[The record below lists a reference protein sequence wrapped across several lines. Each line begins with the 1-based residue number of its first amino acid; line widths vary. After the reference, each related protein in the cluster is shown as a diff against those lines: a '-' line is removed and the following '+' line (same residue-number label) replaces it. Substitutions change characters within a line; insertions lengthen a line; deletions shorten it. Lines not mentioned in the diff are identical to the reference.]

1 MKKIFFALLL
11 FVALGFSQTISKIE
25 VVGNRYIQSSLIKG
39 FMKLHPGMQFSQ
51 TMLAEDIK
59 RLYETGY
66 FKNIAVKEVKKDD
79 HVKLIYIVEDLPIIY
94 RIEFKGNKRLSSKDL
109 AKKLGIETEVGKF
122 GLNQATRG
130 LTPASSI
137 NEKVEIIKQFQLGKV
152 LSEEDIHQLMERI
165 KKAYEEAGYSHVG
178 ISYKIIPVKGASR
191 LVFYIKETK
200 PTYVMDIHFKGNKTF
215 SDGRLLDHMKT
226 QPFSLLA
233 FRWHPPF
240 NKHILMD
247 DIKRLKKF
255 YEDEGFFEVQIDKP
269 IIKKHGHWVN
279 ITITINEGP
288 RYKIG
293 NIVFKGNKMYSKD
306 ELLDKIIEH
315 RDSKRYY
322 KKSIIKLI
330 KKRIFDKYGQI
341 GFINEYTS
349 VKKEPNFKN
358 KTVNLV
364 FHVYEGG
371 PVYAGKI
378 HIRGNYET
386 RDYVIRRE
394 MRVQEYDLITRH
406 ELSRSKDRIMNLGY
420 YDNVQIVPV
429 PRPDNFD
436 DIYTKIQERYT
447 GQFSVGLGYNQVT
460 GLAGFASIRKGNFLG
475 TGDIAGISLSYGA
488 NYENDSISYT
498 HKWLFNKPIDVT
510 GSLYDTKIYYID
522 YTVQRVGF
530 DLSFTRE
537 FGEYWYASAGTS
549 IQKVTYSD
557 ISSSTPPV
565 IQSQA
570 GTWQARKLIFSL
582 SHNTTNY
589 YLFPSKGS
597 IQSITYTIALPVLGG
612 TEKYQKLV
620 LSNANFI
627 KDHIFYTG
635 TIFSARETIGWAQAY
650 SNSVVP
656 LDDEFFV
663 GGDYTIRGY
672 SYGYAG
678 PLDSADEPIGATREI
693 VLNFEADYPLYKNIF
708 YVDAFYDTG
717 RGADSWSG
725 LKPSNW
731 LGSYGVGI
739 RFITA
744 YAPVR
749 LDLAFKTKPVP
760 GDTAREKISFVLGSF
775 F

>member
-1 MKKIFFALLL
+1 MKRIIFFLLTL
-11 FVALGFSQTISKIE
+11 IAFSFAQTISDIE
-25 VVGNRYIQSSLIKG
+25 IVGNKYIQSGMIKG
-39 FMKLHPGMQFSQ
+39 FMKLHQGMQFSQ

-66 FKNIAVKEVKKDD
+66 FENIAVKEIRRDD
-79 HVKLIYIVEDLPIIY
+79 QIKLIYVVQDLPIIY
-94 RIEFKGNKRLSSKDL
+94 RIEFKGNRRLSSKDL
-109 AKKLGIETEVGKF
+109 AKKLGIETEVGKI
-122 GLNQATRG
+122 GLNEATRG
-130 LTPASSI
+130 LTPRSSI
-137 NEKVEIIKQFQLGKV
+137 GEKLQIIKQFQLGKV
-152 LSEEDIHQLMERI
+152 LSEEDIHELIKRI
-165 KKAYEEAGYSHVG
+165 KMAYEEAGYSHVG
-178 ISYKIIPVKGASR
+178 VSYKIIPVKGASR
-191 LVFYIKETK
+191 IVFYIKETK
-200 PTYVMDIHFKGNKTF
+200 PIYVGDINFKGNKTF

-240 NKHILMD
+240 NEHVLMD
-247 DIKRLKKF
+247 DIKSLERF
-255 YEDEGFFEVQIDKP
+255 YKNEGFFEVKIDKP
-269 IIKKHGHWVN
+269 LVKKHGDRVN
-279 ITITINEGP
+279 IAIVIHEGP

-293 NIVFKGNKMYSKD
+293 KITFKGNKMYSKN
-306 ELLDKIIEH
+306 ELLDKIIQH
-315 RDSKRYY
+315 RDSNRYY
-322 KKSIIKLI
+322 KKSIIDLI
-330 KKRIFDKYGQI
+330 KKRIFDRYGEV

-349 VKKEPNFKN
+349 VKSTPNPEN
-358 KTVNLV
+358 KTVNLA
-364 FHVYEGG
+364 FHIYEGG

-378 HIRGNYET
+378 HIKGNYET

-420 YDNVQIVPV
+420 YDNVDIVPV
-429 PRPDNFD
+429 PKPDNFD

-460 GLAGFASIRKGNFLG
+460 GIAGFASIRKGNFLG

-498 HKWLFNKPIDVT
+498 HKWLFNQPIDVT
-510 GSLYDTKIYYID
+510 GSLYDTKIYYVD

-530 DLSFTRE
+530 DLTFTKE
-537 FGEYWYASAGTS
+537 FGEYWYASLGTS
-549 IQKVTYSD
+549 IQKITYSD
-557 ISSSTPPV
+557 ISSSTPLV

-570 GTWQARKLIFSL
+570 GTWQARKLIFSV

-597 IQSITYTIALPVLGG
+597 IQSLTYTLALPVLGG
-612 TEKYQKLV
+612 SEKYNKIV

-635 TIFSARETIGWAQAY
+635 TIFSARETLGWAQPY
-650 SNSVVP
+650 SNSVMP
-656 LDDEFFV
+656 LDDSFFV

-678 PLDSADEPIGATREI
+678 PLDSAGEPIGATREV
-693 VLNFEADYPLYKNIF
+693 VLNFEADYPLYKNMF

-725 LKPSNW
+725 LKPGNW

-739 RFITA
+739 RFITSF
-744 YAPVR
+744 APIR
-749 LDLAFKTKPVP
+749 LDLAFKTKPVT
-760 GDTAREKISFVLGSF
+760 GDTAREKISFVMGSF